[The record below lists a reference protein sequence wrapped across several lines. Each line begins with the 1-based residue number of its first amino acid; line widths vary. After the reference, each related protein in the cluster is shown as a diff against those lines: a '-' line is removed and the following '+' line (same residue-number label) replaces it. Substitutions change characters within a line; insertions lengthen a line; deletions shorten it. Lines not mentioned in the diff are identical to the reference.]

1 MSQAITM
8 EGAPQG
14 FNETNERKPDSI
26 EWKQLWSLVALYAS
40 IVIGWIAYYRY
51 QPKLLVEFKFTDF
64 TFLLAAVQAVILVIT
79 PPIAGKL
86 GDRFRFKDGHRMP
99 IISTGISFAAM
110 IFMAVAFTL
119 LSNPGEV
126 FKWVLPILIV
136 FWLFAMSIFTSPAL
150 STLELFTP
158 VDKLPKAMALLTIV
172 ANLLYSLEPVIVD
185 IIDYL
190 GAPLTFITG
199 GVAVF
204 VSGYALKK
212 NSIGLFKK
220 GDDSAKKPMVSFK
233 LDAQKSNK
241 AYIFFMGIVM
251 GLATTI
257 LFNILPNVLEQKVG
271 GVFGVSDGNL
281 MIVGILVLS
290 ALISLPASNFVA
302 QIGLNRSFW
311 ISFLMLG
318 ISTCGILFLDFRSA
332 TLFMSV
338 VFAITFG
345 ALSVSSLPLAIKN
358 SNYYEKVF
366 CVGIFFS
373 GVAVPDGIAE
383 AILAF

>member
-1 MSQAITM
+1 MSQAIIL
-8 EGAPQG
+8 EGASQG
-14 FNETNERKPDSI
+14 LNETNERKPESM
-26 EWKQLWSLVALYAS
+26 EWKQLWSLTALYAS

-64 TFLLAAVQAVILVIT
+64 TFILTLVQGIILVIT
-79 PPIAGKL
+79 PPIAGRL

-119 LSNPGEV
+119 LSNPGEI

-136 FWLFAMSIFTSPAL
+136 LWLFAMSIFTSPAL

-212 NSIGLFKK
+212 NSIGLFKRN
-220 GDDSAKKPMVSFK
+220 DESAKRPMASFK
-233 LDAQKSNK
+233 LDLQKSNL
-241 AYIFFMGIVM
+241 AYI
-251 GLATTI
+251 
-257 LFNILPNVLEQKVG
+257 
-271 GVFGVSDGNL
+271 
-281 MIVGILVLS
+281 
-290 ALISLPASNFVA
+290 
-302 QIGLNRSFW
+302 
-311 ISFLMLG
+311 
-318 ISTCGILFLDFRSA
+318 
-332 TLFMSV
+332 LFMAKPYGGNS
-338 VFAITFG
+338 FAPTVD
-345 ALSVSSLPLAIKN
+345 L
-358 SNYYEKVF
+358 
-366 CVGIFFS
+366 
-373 GVAVPDGIAE
+373 
-383 AILAF
+383 

>member
-1 MSQAITM
+1 MAQAITI
-8 EGAPQG
+8 EDTPQDL
-14 FNETNERKPDSI
+14 NETNERRPDDI

-51 QPKLLVEFKFTDF
+51 QPKLLLEFKFTDF
-64 TFLLAAVQAVILVIT
+64 TFLLAVVQGVILVIT

-136 FWLFAMSIFTSPAL
+136 LWLFAMSIFTSPAL

-220 GDDSAKKPMVSFK
+220 NESSVKKPMASFK
-233 LDAQKSNK
+233 LDVTKSNMG
-241 AYIFFMGIVM
+241 YIFFMGIVM

-257 LFNILPNVLEQKVG
+257 LFNALPNLLEQRVG
-271 GVFGVSDGNL
+271 EVFGISDGNL

-290 ALISLPASNFVA
+290 ALISLPASNFVN

-318 ISTCGILFLDFRSA
+318 ISTCGILFLDIRMV
-332 TLFMSV
+332 TIFMCLI
-338 VFAITFG
+338 FAVTFA

-383 AILAF
+383 AFLAF